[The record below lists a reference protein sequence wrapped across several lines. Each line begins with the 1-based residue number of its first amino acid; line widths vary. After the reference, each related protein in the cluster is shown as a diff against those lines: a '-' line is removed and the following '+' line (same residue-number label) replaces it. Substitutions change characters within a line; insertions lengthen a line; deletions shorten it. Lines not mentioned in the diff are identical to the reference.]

1 MKPTWNGTK
10 NEIDSKWN
18 GKLKKKNFRIGIF
31 NEKSVRN
38 EMKSMNPDVGP
49 REGLNNIKMSLK
61 LKPKTELKMKL
72 EYKT

>member
-1 MKPTWNGTK
+1 
-10 NEIDSKWN
+10 
-18 GKLKKKNFRIGIF
+18 
-31 NEKSVRN
+31 
-38 EMKSMNPDVGP
+38 MNPDVGP